1 MACHRLICG
10 DDFFEHGDVS
20 PEGFVGLTNDGRC
33 GYSELSTCEYV
44 DGSLV
49 VLSKSVAHDSM
60 SP

>member
-1 MACHRLICG
+1 MCP
-10 DDFFEHGDVS
+10 